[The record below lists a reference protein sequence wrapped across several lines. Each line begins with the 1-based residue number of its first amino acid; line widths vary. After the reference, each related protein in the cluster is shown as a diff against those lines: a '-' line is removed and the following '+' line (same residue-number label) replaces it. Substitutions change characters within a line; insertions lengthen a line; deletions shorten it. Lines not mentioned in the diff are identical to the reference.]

1 MQTRTRVVARH
12 RAVRRS
18 APPEEQ
24 PGQLARHQAL
34 GTPRER
40 MLLLA
45 KLPAAEGD
53 MSPLAQGG
61 SELVAEVI
69 DGSGVDDGSLI
80 HCLVCPGH
88 SDSGT

>member
-1 MQTRTRVVARH
+1 MR
-12 RAVRRS
+12 
-18 APPEEQ
+18 
-24 PGQLARHQAL
+24 
-34 GTPRER
+34 
-40 MLLLA
+40 LLA